1 MLMGGRNIKIAKQE
15 RSYKMETL
23 HYEIGKRNKEY
34 WALWKQL
41 KVYGERQ
48 ESKWNGDYWT
58 ETYKMDGKEYTI
70 WENME
75 LGIQSK
81 IEIKEGK

>member
-1 MLMGGRNIKIAKQE
+1 MK
-15 RSYKMETL
+15 TL
-23 HYEIGKRNKEY
+23 HYEIGKENKEY
-34 WALWKQL
+34 WALWEQL
-41 KVYGERQ
+41 KANGERQ

>member
-1 MLMGGRNIKIAKQE
+1 
-15 RSYKMETL
+15 METL

-34 WALWKQL
+34 WTLWKQL

-48 ESKWNGDYWT
+48 ESNWNGDYWT

-81 IEIKEGK
+81 IEINEEKE